1 VTIIDDRTADT
12 LGLLHAVDGQPYDYG
27 GAGSAGRSY
36 DCSGIDCAVV
46 RCMLGDNPPQG
57 FHDFS
62 TESWRLAEPAGVG
75 PYGMRPGLGPQGT
88 AVQLV
93 FHHGGGGPDSH
104 TEGFLWGKRFGSN
117 GSHGVFYDDPSRETR
132 IGYFDATPWYLPNEL
147 IGSHGNPDLSGRGGA
162 APSPA
167 PTGGTVSTNPNA
179 VLFGV
184 DISNHQQNIDLD
196 QIAREGFTAIIAKAS
211 EGSDYVDPFFGRNR
225 DGAARNG
232 LLFWGYHYLRAGD
245 PVGNA
250 QCWDR
255 AVGGDRSIACMI
267 DWEDGGGNLG
277 DALAFK
283 REVEA
288 LGYRV
293 PMTYTGKWYW
303 QRIDSPGGIDQLG
316 ALMDSCYGGNP
327 GGFASGIYDGDGC
340 NNWRSYGGADAT
352 ILQFTDHAQVAGQTV
367 DAWAYRGTRDQLAAL
382 LGGTTPPQGVD
393 VTPDECRQA
402 IRDVLNE
409 QAPSRVP
416 GSTVSVGLGD
426 CIRNADAATYVALH
440 AVTDPITSGVAGSTV
455 QMSPQD
461 VWRNAEANS
470 YLAAV
475 QQGPALLA
483 AVQALADKY
492 TAVGP
497 APVPATDVA
506 GALRDVLATLTL
518 TAKVA

>member
-1 VTIIDDRTADT
+1 VHLSVMPGGYNPATKIDPLSW
-12 LGLLHAVDGQPYDYG
+12 LGQAAYPAEQP
-27 GAGSAGRSY
+27 
-36 DCSGIDCAVV
+36 
-46 RCMLGDNPPQG
+46 P
-57 FHDFS
+57 
-62 TESWRLAEPAGVG
+62 
-75 PYGMRPGLGPQGT
+75 
-88 AVQLV
+88 
-93 FHHGGGGPDSH
+93 
-104 TEGFLWGKRFGSN
+104 
-117 GSHGVFYDDPSRETR
+117 
-132 IGYFDATPWYLPNEL
+132 
-147 IGSHGNPDLSGRGGA
+147 
-162 APSPA
+162 
-167 PTGGTVSTNPNA
+167 GGTVPTDPNA

-303 QRIDSPGGIDQLG
+303 QRIGSPDGIGQLG
-316 ALMDSCYGGNP
+316 ALMDSCYGNNP
-327 GGFASGIYDGDGC
+327 GGFASGIYDADGR

-352 ILQFTDHAQVAGQTV
+352 ILQFTDHAQVAGTQV

-382 LGGTTPPQGVD
+382 LGGTPPTIPTATPGVD

-426 CIRNADAATYVALH
+426 CMRNADAASFIALH

-506 GALRDVLATLTL
+506 AALRDVLATLTL
-518 TAKVA
+518 SAKVA